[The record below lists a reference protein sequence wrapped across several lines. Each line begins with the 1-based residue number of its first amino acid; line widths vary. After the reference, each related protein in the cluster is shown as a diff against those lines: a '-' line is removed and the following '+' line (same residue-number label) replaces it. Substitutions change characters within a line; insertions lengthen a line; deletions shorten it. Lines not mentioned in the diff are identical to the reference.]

1 MISTTIPLYQSET
14 APKWIRVVVIGAYQL
29 AIIIGLLLAAIVNN
43 ATKDRNDTS
52 SYRIPIAVQFVW
64 ALILVIGCIFL
75 PENPRWFIMRGRP
88 DKAAQSLSELRRL
101 DINHPAVVQEI
112 SEVVANH
119 EYKLSLGK
127 ATYADCF
134 KGSLGKRLF
143 TGCALQAL

>member
-119 EYKLSLGK
+119 EYKLSLSK